1 MYLVFFL
8 VLTITSFFDDDPPSF
23 FKKSFMQNIYKLS
36 LFFLTYRMVR
46 LLFFY
51 TKNKYRFGQFLV
63 TLLFFWGEEK
73 YNHKS
78 QSFRMI
84 WGTRDFYT
92 QSFTKIDFEIRLC
105 WSSGTNNLECSI
117 IRARSSLR
125 TMGTGLTIHGFI
137 ITGRRVF
144 LCLMS
149 LLCLLCLRLL

>member
-1 MYLVFFL
+1 MTRLLFSKIHSCKIFTNCL
-8 VLTITSFFDDDPPSF
+8 SFFSDIQDGETS
-23 FKKSFMQNIYKLS
+23 
-36 LFFLTYRMVR
+36 
-46 LLFFY
+46 FFY

-117 IRARSSLR
+117 IRARSTLR

>member
-1 MYLVFFL
+1 MMTRLLFSKNHSCKIF
-8 VLTITSFFDDDPPSF
+8 T
-23 FKKSFMQNIYKLS
+23 NCLS
-36 LFFLTYRMVR
+36 FFLTYRMVR

-51 TKNKYRFGQFLV
+51 TKNKYRFGQFLLV
-63 TLLFFWGEEK
+63 TLLFFGGEEK

-117 IRARSSLR
+117 IRARSTLR